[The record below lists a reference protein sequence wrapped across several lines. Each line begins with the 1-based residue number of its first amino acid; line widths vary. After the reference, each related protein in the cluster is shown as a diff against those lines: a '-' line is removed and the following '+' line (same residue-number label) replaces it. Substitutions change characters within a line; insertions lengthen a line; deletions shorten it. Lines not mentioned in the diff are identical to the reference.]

1 MLIRDGVDATCRASE
16 LGGAVAVLGQ
26 EIVEIGILELSFDL
40 LFLGYVVSGRAEI
53 AQILERASCVY
64 RSLL

>member
-1 MLIRDGVDATCRASE
+1 MLVGDGVDASCSTGE

-40 LFLGYVVSGRAEI
+40 FFLGNVVRGRAEI